1 MNKSKPSFIKQ
12 LTLAT
17 AISAALIST
26 QASAIPLT
34 LDGGWESFTFEEV
47 GSTWSDDFTFTIASD
62 AYFVVTDAFC
72 AGDRFSFSVNGMS
85 AGNTSV
91 PFFDNTCTGPT
102 FTSDPDFAFASPN
115 WSSGELLLGAGS
127 YTVTGSALES
137 PFGSGGA
144 FAQLTSTSVGG
155 PPITPDP
162 VSAPATMLLV
172 LGGLGALSLSR
183 RKSK

>member
-1 MNKSKPSFIKQ
+1 MKTQKTNLFKKIA
-12 LTLAT
+12 LAT
-17 AISAALIST
+17 ALSTALIST
-26 QASAIPLT
+26 QVSAIPLT

-47 GSTWSDDFTFTIASD
+47 GSVWSDDFTFTIASD

-85 AGNTSV
+85 AGNTSI
-91 PFFDNTCTGPT
+91 PFFDGTCDGPT
-102 FTSDPDFAFASPN
+102 LTTDPDFAFASPN

-127 YTVTGSALES
+127 YTVTGTAVDS
-137 PFGSGGA
+137 PFGAGGA
-144 FAQLTSTSVGG
+144 FAQLTSTTVGG

-162 VSAPATMLLV
+162 VSAPATMFLV
-172 LGGLGALSLSR
+172 LGGLGALGLSR